1 MHELKFALR
10 SLIKTPVVTTIAV
23 LSVALGIGANV
34 AMFSIFNQTL
44 MRPLPVHDPER
55 LVNLVAPGPR
65 SGMVSCG
72 SAGTCN
78 SIFSYPMFRDL
89 EQVQTSFTGIA
100 AHRDFGAVVAH
111 AGTSEGGE
119 AALVSGSYF
128 PVLGLTPHLGRLL
141 GPDDDRQ
148 PGSGQVAVVS
158 YDYWQRRFGAQPDV
172 IGQAVRVNGQPM
184 TIVGVTPQGFH
195 GTTFSKRPRLYV
207 PLSMR
212 EHVVPRWKGLNDRRA
227 FWAYLFA
234 RLKPGVSRE
243 QAQTIFNGQFRSIHT
258 TVDLQL
264 YQGMSPSNFDLLKNM
279 EMTLEPGAQ
288 GQSRAPD
295 EAGGPVTLLFGVTTF
310 VLLICCANVAN
321 LLLGRAAAR
330 TTEMAV
336 RLSIGAGR
344 RHIVAQLLTESMLLA
359 IAGGL
364 AGLVVAHWTLGAMQV
379 ILPAAADTQLSW
391 YIDAE
396 MVWFAASL
404 SLATGL
410 LFGLF
415 PAFHCTRPNLV
426 TALKANAG
434 QPSGAKAAARFRV
447 TLATAQIAL
456 SMALLISA
464 GLFTKSLLNV
474 ARVDLGL
481 KTEQLVVFGVSPA
494 MSGYAVERVR
504 QVLDGIQEELR
515 AYPGVVG
522 VTTSRVRLIS
532 GSASVS
538 DFRLQGVVY
547 GPEDDDS
554 AYYNHV
560 GTDYLRTM
568 GINLVAGRDFVRT
581 DTQGAPKVAIV
592 NEAFLQKNKLGRD
605 VIGRRL
611 EWARRSNGFDIEIVG
626 IAANSAYDD
635 VKPDAR
641 FPAPP
646 LVLMPDRQDPGLAG
660 ANIYARTSAS
670 EHDLLAAVPR
680 IVASVDPD
688 VPVDDPQTMTAQV
701 VENVALDRFV
711 TMMSAAF
718 AMLATLLAALGLY
731 GVLAYTVTQRTREF
745 GLRMA
750 LGAEATTVRLLVL
763 RQVGSMTA
771 VGAVIGLAI
780 AAGLSRVAESM
791 LFQMTA
797 RDPIVFVGSAVVLIT
812 VAFCAGLIPAQRAA
826 HVDPMSALRYE

>member
-1 MHELKFALR
+1 MHELKFAFR
-10 SLIKTPVVTTIAV
+10 SLLKTPIVTTIAV

-44 MRPLPVHDPER
+44 MRPLPVHEPER

-65 SGMVSCG
+65 SGTVSCG
-72 SAGTCN
+72 SAGTCD

-89 EQVQTSFTGIA
+89 ERVQTSFTGIA

-111 AGTSEGGE
+111 AGTSEGGD

-128 PVLGLTPHLGRLL
+128 SVLGLTSHLGRLL

-148 PGSGQVAVVS
+148 PGSGQVVVLS
-158 YDYWQRRFGAQPDV
+158 YDYWQRRFGAQADV

-184 TIVGVTPQGFH
+184 TIVGVAPQGFH
-195 GTTFSKRPRLYV
+195 GTTFSKRPRFYV

-212 EHVVPRWKGLNDRRA
+212 EHVVPRWKGLSDRRA

-234 RLKPGVSRE
+234 RLKPGVSAE

-258 TVDLQL
+258 TVDLPL
-264 YQGMSPSNFDLLKNM
+264 YQGMSRSDFERLRNM
-279 EMTLEPGAQ
+279 EMTLKPGAQ

-295 EAGGPVTLLFGVTTF
+295 EASGPVTLLFGVTAF

-321 LLLGRAAAR
+321 LLLARAAAR

-344 RHIVAQLLTESMLLA
+344 RHIVAQLLTESMVLA
-359 IAGGL
+359 LAGGL
-364 AGLVVAHWTLGAMQV
+364 AGLVVARWTLGAMQA
-379 ILPAAADTQLSW
+379 ILPGAADTQLSW
-391 YIDAE
+391 YIDSE
-396 MVWFAASL
+396 MVLFAATL
-404 SLATGL
+404 SLATGV

-415 PAFHCTRPNLV
+415 PAFHSTRPNLV

-481 KTEQLVVFGVSPA
+481 ETERLVVFGVSPA
-494 MSGYAVERVR
+494 MNGYSVERVR
-504 QVLDGIQEELR
+504 QVLDRIQDELR

-532 GSASVS
+532 GAASVT
-538 DFRLQGVVY
+538 DFQLEGVVY
-547 GPEDDDS
+547 SPEDDES
-554 AYYNHV
+554 AYYNYV
-560 GTDYLRTM
+560 GTDYLRTL
-568 GINLVAGRDFVRT
+568 GINLVAGREFLPS
-581 DTQGAPKVAIV
+581 DTEGTPKVAIV
-592 NEAFLQKNKLGRD
+592 NEAFLRKNKLGRD
-605 VIGRRL
+605 VLGRRL
-611 EWARRSNGFDIEIVG
+611 QRMGRSNGFDIEIVG

-635 VKPDAR
+635 VKPDVR
-641 FPAPP
+641 FPALPI
-646 LVLMPDRQDPGLAG
+646 VVMPYRQDPDLAG
-660 ANIYARTSAS
+660 ANIYARTSGS
-670 EHDLLAAVPR
+670 EQDLLAALPR
-680 IVASVDPD
+680 IVASVDPA
-688 VPVDDPQTMTAQV
+688 VPVGEPQTMTAQV
-701 VENVALDRFV
+701 RENVALDRFV
-711 TMMSAAF
+711 TMMSASF

-750 LGAEATTVRLLVL
+750 LGAEAKTVRRLVL

-780 AAGLSRVAESM
+780 AAGMGRVAESL
-791 LFQMTA
+791 LFQVTA
-797 RDPIVFVGSAVVLIT
+797 RDPTVFAGAAALLVA

>member
-1 MHELKFALR
+1 MSHLRFAFR
-10 SLIKTPVVTTIAV
+10 SLLKTPVVTTIAV

-34 AMFSIFNQTL
+34 AIFSIFNQAL
-44 MRPLPVHDPER
+44 MRPLPVHEPDR

-65 SGMVSCG
+65 SGLVSCG
-72 SAGTCN
+72 SAGTCDA
-78 SIFSYPMFRDL
+78 IFSYPMFRDL
-89 EQVQTSFTGIA
+89 ERTQTSFTGIA
-100 AHRDFGAVVAH
+100 AHRDFGAAIAY
-111 AGTSEGGE
+111 AGTSEGGD

-128 PVLGLTPHLGRLL
+128 SVLGLTPHLGRLL

-148 PGSGQVAVVS
+148 PGSAQVVVLS
-158 YDYWQRRFGAQPDV
+158 YDYWQRRFAARSDVLDQP
-172 IGQAVRVNGQPM
+172 VRVNGQPM
-184 TIVGVTPQGFH
+184 TIVGVAPQGFH
-195 GTTFSKRPRLYV
+195 GTTFGERPRIYV
-207 PLSMR
+207 PISMR
-212 EHVVPRWKGLNDRRA
+212 EHVVPRWKGLGDRRSY
-227 FWAYLFA
+227 WAYLFA
-234 RLKPGVSRE
+234 RLKPGVSAE
-243 QAQTIFNGQFRSIHT
+243 QARTIFNGQYRSIHT
-258 TVDLQL
+258 TVDVPLQ
-264 YQGMSPSNFDLLKNM
+264 QGMSPSMFELLKNM
-279 EMTLEPGAQ
+279 EMQLEPGAQ

-295 EAGGPVTLLFGVTTF
+295 EAGGPLTLLFGVTVL

-330 TTEMAV
+330 ATEMAV

-344 RHIVAQLLTESMLLA
+344 RHIVVQLLAESMLLA

-364 AGLVVAHWTLGAMQV
+364 AGLLVARWTLSAMQA
-379 ILPAAADTQLSW
+379 ILPGDADSQLSW
-391 YIDAE
+391 HIDSE
-396 MVWFAASL
+396 MVLFAAAL
-404 SLATGL
+404 SLVTGV

-415 PAFHCTRPNLV
+415 PAIHSTRPNLV

-434 QPSGAKAAARFRV
+434 QPSGAKAAGRFRV

-494 MSGYAVERVR
+494 MNGYAVERVR

-538 DFRLQGVVY
+538 GFRLQGVTY
-547 GPEDDDS
+547 SPEDDDS
-554 AYYNHV
+554 AYYNYV
-560 GTDYLRTM
+560 STDYLRTL
-568 GINLVAGRDFVRT
+568 GINLVAGREFLPSDI
-581 DTQGAPKVAIV
+581 QGTPKVAIV

-611 EWARRSNGFDIEIVG
+611 EWMRRSNGFDIEIVG

-635 VKPDAR
+635 VKQDER
-641 FPAPP
+641 FPARPI
-646 LVLMPDRQDPGLAG
+646 VLMPYRQDPDVAG
-660 ANIYARTSAS
+660 ANIYVRTSGS
-670 EHDLLAAVPR
+670 EQDLLAALPR
-680 IVASVDPD
+680 IVRNIDPAL
-688 VPVDDPQTMTAQV
+688 PVGNPQTMTAQV
-701 VENVALDRFV
+701 LDNVALDRFV

-718 AMLATLLAALGLY
+718 AVLATLLAALGLY

-750 LGAEATTVRLLVL
+750 LGAETKSVRRLVL
-763 RQVGSMTA
+763 RQVVSMTA
-771 VGAVIGLAI
+771 VGAVIGVAI
-780 AAGLSRVAESM
+780 AAGLSRVAESL

-797 RDPIVFVGSAVVLIT
+797 RDPMVFAGATVVL
-812 VAFCAGLIPAQRAA
+812 VAVALCAGLIPAQRAA
-826 HVDPMSALRYE
+826 RVDPMTALRYE